1 MNRRLGQR
9 AVIAV
14 AAAALTAGAS
24 ALFGG
29 TAFAGSHGEHN
40 NSGGA
45 GGNGGAANSNCVIPI
60 GVTAGVIGQGG
71 DNSQCQATG
80 GDAGDG
86 GTGANY

>member
-45 GGNGGAANSNCVIPI
+45 GGSGGAANANCVIPV

-71 DNSQCQATG
+71 PVSQCGATG
-80 GDAGDG
+80 GAAGDG